1 MLQSIPDGLLT
12 DVWVL
17 VRASSWL
24 KDAESKLELSAL
36 MATEENTVAKK
47 MPGGPV
53 SKAIHP

>member
-12 DVWVL
+12 GVWGL

-24 KDAESKLELSAL
+24 KDAESKLVLSVL

-47 MPGGPV
+47 
-53 SKAIHP
+53 IL

>member
-12 DVWVL
+12 GVWVL

-24 KDAESKLELSAL
+24 KDAESKLALSAL

-47 MPGGPV
+47 ILERPV
-53 SKAIHP
+53 SQAIHP